1 MTPRDAQGHCRI
13 TTRILEDLRDSP
25 EVCTLYQT
33 PPLLTRTRRT
43 AGRGC
48 RQRSAASCDPEHLAP
63 GRRRSAAN
71 LRRELFFTH
80 ELNAARSLPS
90 TACKALEERGG
101 SPPALAR
108 PRVVTDL
115 TACRRHGR
123 KRPRPRH
130 ARAPLAN
137 PPLPHATCHSP
148 ASTRAA
154 DARGRQT
161 RTIAAQA
168 DVTCSQFPNGCTR
181 HVFVA
186 VVLHGADTH
195 SAVQT
200 RARLTTARRAT

>member
-1 MTPRDAQGHCRI
+1 MTQRDAQGHCRI

-48 RQRSAASCDPEHLAP
+48 RQRSAASCNPEHLAP

-80 ELNAARSLPS
+80 ELNAVRSLPS

-108 PRVVTDL
+108 PNRLDG
-115 TACRRHGR
+115 ASP
-123 KRPRPRH
+123 PRPQATPPSPCSGPTGESAPA
-130 ARAPLAN
+130 ARYV
-137 PPLPHATCHSP
+137 PHHLLGQRMHGAGKHELLRRRRMS
-148 ASTRAA
+148 RAA
-154 DARGRQT
+154 SSQMAAPGSFSSPSCCTEQT
-161 RTIAAQA
+161 PTALR
-168 DVTCSQFPNGCTR
+168 
-181 HVFVA
+181 
-186 VVLHGADTH
+186 
-195 SAVQT
+195 VQT
-200 RARLTTARRAT
+200 RVRLTTARRAT